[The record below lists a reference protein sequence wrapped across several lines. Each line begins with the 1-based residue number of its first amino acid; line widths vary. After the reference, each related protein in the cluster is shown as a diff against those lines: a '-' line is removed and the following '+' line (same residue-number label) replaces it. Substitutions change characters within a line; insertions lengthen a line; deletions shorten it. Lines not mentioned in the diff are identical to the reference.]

1 MEEAQVKPRVRVKAG
16 AGYQPRSVTAPM
28 RARAGY
34 LRDSQSGVIKAR
46 PSSLRE
52 HRDEVR
58 RVWWRAAGLAL
69 DMLQN
74 SGRLK
79 GVADQIIADTIGVE
93 LTLNPQPNLAAL
105 GYSQKEATDWV
116 RLVKN
121 RFKVWAWNPWECDFR
136 GKFTIPQMTDVGLR
150 NWLAFGESLGMVQF
164 MSPAQRARYGA
175 RTGTKFLLISPQKLV
190 QETSEIE
197 GLFQGIY
204 HDANGRPT
212 HYRFEETEGGIKV
225 KRDYRVRDDEGR
237 QLIMHAFD
245 PLSADDVRGITPL
258 ASTFRKYL
266 MAENLDDATAQMAHL
281 QTLYAIV
288 LTSEKPSA
296 DAFEAFEAMKDVGG
310 AGAADMATD
319 FINYYKAELD
329 RAAENEIRIGAGAG
343 ISHLA
348 PGEKL
353 GFETTG
359 VPGKDYL
366 PFAASLHRET
376 ARALGVTYGGYTLD
390 HTAATY
396 ASTMM
401 ENATVH
407 PIATRRTDRI
417 AAPHVLVPF
426 ASWLDEQISEGLIPF
441 KGGIE
446 VYEANRDSVL
456 WALCLGPSK
465 PTADDEK
472 AAKAATERLLN
483 GSSSV
488 DVEASANGQDAEEVF
503 ERNMYWHKRY
513 TDAGMPSP
521 FARKTGS
528 DPAGGKAE
536 ASEKALGKRQDA

>member
-1 MEEAQVKPRVRVKAG
+1 MTEKVGVRLVAKSS
-16 AGYQPRSVTAPM
+16 QHPNSVSEPVA
-28 RARAGY
+28 ARAGY
-34 LRDSQSGVIKAR
+34 LRDSQSGVIRAR
-46 PSSLRE
+46 PASLKE

-58 RVWWRAAGLAL
+58 RVWWRASGLAM

-93 LTLNPQPNLAAL
+93 LTLNPQPDLASL
-105 GYSQKEATDWV
+105 SYSEKEATDWV
-116 RLVKN
+116 RLVKS

-136 GKFTIPQMTDVGLR
+136 GKFTIPQMTDIGIR
-150 NWLAFGESLGMVQF
+150 NWLAFGESLGMVDF
-164 MSPAQRARYGA
+164 MSRADRSRYGIK
-175 RTGTKFLLISPQKLV
+175 TGTKFLLLSPANLV
-190 QETSEIE
+190 QETNEYLR
-197 GLFQGIY
+197 LFQGVG
-204 HDANGRPT
+204 HDLNGRPAF
-212 HYRFEETEGGIKV
+212 YRFKQKVSGIE
-225 KRDYRVRDDEGR
+225 RTSDYPVRDADGR

-245 PLSADDVRGITPL
+245 PLSANDVRGITPL

-288 LTSEKPSA
+288 LTSERPSA
-296 DAFEAFEAMKDVGG
+296 EAFEAFEALEQAGGKGADKIAKDFV
-310 AGAADMATD
+310 D
-319 FINYYKAELD
+319 YYKAQLD
-329 RAAENEIRIGAGAG
+329 RAAEAEIRIGSGAG
-343 ISHLA
+343 ISQLA

-366 PFAASLHRET
+366 PFSASLHRET

-417 AAPHVLVPF
+417 ASPHVLVPF
-426 ASWLDEQISEGLIPF
+426 ASWLDEEISTERIPF
-441 KGGIE
+441 KGGIGA
-446 VYEANRDSVL
+446 YEANRDAVL

-483 GSSSV
+483 GSSSI

-513 TDAGMPSP
+513 TEAGMPSP

-528 DPAGGKAE
+528 DPASREQTKP
-536 ASEKALGKRQDA
+536 ASPATVKQ